1 MKITIFSICFLL
13 LGKIAIAQEL
23 KYSEVPEAVKASFI
37 DIYPEIKKV
46 DWEKDGDNYEAD
58 FIYNNIVTSLVFDMT
73 GKVVLRKEEIP
84 VNTLPENIK
93 EYSSQNLNSD
103 KLNKAVM
110 LTNEFGVI
118 IFKVEINGTDYLFG
132 VEGNFISRESDY
144 DYFEKYED
152 NEDGN

>member
-1 MKITIFSICFLL
+1 MKNETQHSLFNLVSTLR
-13 LGKIAIAQEL
+13 
-23 KYSEVPEAVKASFI
+23 
-37 DIYPEIKKV
+37 
-46 DWEKDGDNYEAD
+46 
-58 FIYNNIVTSLVFDMT
+58 IV
-73 GKVVLRKEEIP
+73 KEEIP